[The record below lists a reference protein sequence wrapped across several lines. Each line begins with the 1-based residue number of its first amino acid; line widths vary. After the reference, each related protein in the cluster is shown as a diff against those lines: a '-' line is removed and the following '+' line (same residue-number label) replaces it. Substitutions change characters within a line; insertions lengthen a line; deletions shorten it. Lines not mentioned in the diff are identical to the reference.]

1 MYYEDEVY
9 DADIYDEDD
18 LYHHGILGMK
28 WGVRR
33 YQNED
38 GSLTPEGERRY
49 KENDYNERA
58 KRTLEYQNTFTGA
71 VVGGPIGGI
80 LGNRVSDAKLNNL
93 KNMSDEDAKQYVEQA
108 KKYSR
113 IGRQISGTVLGAG
126 LGGSSGAIIGGVT
139 IAALTGNPAL
149 ASAAYTGGM
158 TVGGILGGIGG
169 YKIGGK
175 SFNKNFEKGM
185 ERNRFT
191 KRSKKEIEEWDKTHS
206 IAQLVYE
213 EDDNE

>member
-1 MYYEDEVY
+1 MYYEDELY
-9 DADIYDEDD
+9 DTDIYDDEY

-33 YQNED
+33 FQNED

-71 VVGGPIGGI
+71 IAGGPIGGI
-80 LGNRVSDAKLNNL
+80 LGNRISDAKLNNL
-93 KNMSDEDAKQYVEQA
+93 KNMSDEDAKHYVEQA

-113 IGRQISGTVLGAG
+113 IGRQISGIVLGSA
-126 LGGSSGAIIGGVT
+126 LGGSSGMIGG
-139 IAALTGNPAL
+139 IAVGALTGNPML
-149 ASAAYTGGM
+149 ASVAYTGGM

-175 SFNKNFEKGM
+175 SFDKNFEKGM
-185 ERNRFT
+185 ERNRYV

-206 IAQLVYE
+206 IVQPVYE
-213 EDDNE
+213 EEDNDE

>member
-1 MYYEDEVY
+1 MYYEDELY
-9 DADIYDEDD
+9 DTDIYDDDD

-49 KENDYNERA
+49 RETDFKERA
-58 KRTLEYQNTFTGA
+58 RLTLSSQNTTSGIVA
-71 VVGGPIGGI
+71 GGPIGGMV
-80 LGNRVSDAKLNNL
+80 GAGVTYAKLNNL
-93 KNMSDEDAKQYVEQA
+93 KDMSDEDAKRYVEQA

-113 IGRQISGTVLGAG
+113 IGRQISGTLVGSS
-126 LGGSSGAIIGGVT
+126 LGGSSAGIIGGVT
-139 IAALTGNPAL
+139 VAALTGNPTL
-149 ASAAYTGGM
+149 ATAAYTGGM
-158 TVGGILGGIGG
+158 AVGGILGGIGG

-175 SFNKNFEKGM
+175 SFDKNFEKGM
-185 ERNRFT
+185 ERNRFLR
-191 KRSKKEIEEWDKTHS
+191 RSKKEIEEWDKTHS
-206 IAQLVYE
+206 IVQPVYE